1 MIEASTTERSRIA
14 MKRAHE
20 ERSLALK
27 AAWHWLFPYKTS
39 R

>member
-1 MIEASTTERSRIA
+1 MIEAPTTERTREA

-27 AAWHWLFPYKTS
+27 AAWHWLFPS
-39 R
+39 NGAR